1 MTALLVLEDG
11 RVFKGKSLGER
22 GTVIG
27 EVVFNTSMTGY
38 EEILTDPSYRGQLV
52 TLTYPLVGNYGVN
65 KRDNESYRPHL
76 SGLII
81 KELCT
86 KPNHWQLKRSLPG
99 YLQEE
104 EIVGIRDIDTRAL
117 TRHIRKKGCMRG
129 IISSKIMDS
138 KKLFS
143 MLNKSEFPGEKLVK
157 EVSLKKIT
165 SYPGHGPRLIVMDF
179 GVKYNIIRNL
189 KVLGA
194 EIITVPYNTGA
205 KEILKMAPDGVL
217 LSNGPGDPR
226 SLPGVV
232 KEIKK
237 LVKNVPIFGICLG
250 HQLLGMALGC
260 SIYKLKFG
268 HHGGNHPVKNLQTGS
283 IKITSQ
289 NHGYAISKES
299 LVSGVKVTHV
309 NLNDGTVEGI
319 KHSKYACFSLQYHPE
334 AGPGP
339 DDSNSIFAYFINII
353 NSGGN
358 MKCHSEKILKVS
370 S

>member
-11 RVFKGKSLGER
+11 RLFKGKSLGER

-65 KRDNESYRPHL
+65 KKDNESYRPHL

-86 KPNHWQLKRSLPG
+86 NPNHWQLKSNLSS
-99 YLQEE
+99 YLQDEG
-104 EIVGIRDIDTRAL
+104 IVGITDIDTRAL

-138 KKLFS
+138 QKLLS
-143 MLNKSEFPGEKLVK
+143 IIKKSELPGEELVK
-157 EVSLKKIT
+157 EVSMKKIT
-165 SYPGHGPRLIVMDF
+165 SYPGNGPRLIIMDF

-189 KVLGA
+189 KNLDA

-205 KEILKMAPDGVL
+205 REILNLSPDGIL

-226 SLPGVV
+226 SLPEVV

-237 LVKNVPIFGICLG
+237 LVNNVPIFGICLG

-268 HHGGNHPVKNLQTGS
+268 HHGGNHPVKNLQNYS

-289 NHGYAISKES
+289 NHGYAIKKDS
-299 LVSGVKVTHV
+299 LVPGVEVTHI
-309 NLNDGTVEGI
+309 NLNDGTIEGI

-339 DDSNSIFAYFINII
+339 DDSNSIFAYFIDII
-353 NSGGN
+353 KSGGN
-358 MKCHSEKILKVS
+358 MRCHLEKILKAS